1 MTRTVRCGA
10 RFLVAREGMS
20 HSRAV
25 PQALELWGGIEA
37 TVNRVGESY
46 VDQLAT
52 SGHAT
57 RPDDLQRLA
66 QLGLR
71 TVRYPVLWERTAPR
85 PDEAPDWRWADERL
99 GMLRDLGI
107 VPIVGFV
114 HHGSGPR
121 HTDLLDPGFASG
133 VAAFAAAFAERYPWI
148 THYTPVNEP
157 LTTARFSA
165 LYGVWYPHRQD
176 ETSFVRALVHQ
187 LHAVV
192 DAMRAIR
199 RVNPDAVLVQTE
211 DIGSA
216 SSTSRL
222 AYQAEHENHRRWL
235 TFDLLC
241 GRVDHQH
248 PLWERLRACG
258 FSDEDAAAFSGEPCP
273 PDILGINYYV
283 TSDRY
288 LDHRLAHYPSRL
300 EGGNDRDRYVDVEAV
315 RACAAGIAGHARVLE
330 ATWERYER
338 PLAITECHLG
348 CTREEQ
354 LRWLHEAWVA
364 ARTVRMTGVDVRA
377 VTVWSLFGA
386 SDWDSLVTRQ
396 DGHYEPGAF
405 DTRAPAPRPTAV
417 AEATR
422 LLAAT
427 GDFSH
432 PVLDVPGWWRRDE
445 RLTYSAPGDLYTPWQ
460 PTRVTHIA
468 ERGQWAWQ
476 AAPLL
481 ITGATG
487 TLGGACARLCAS
499 RGLPH
504 RLLSRRDMDIADPMA
519 VARTLEEIGPWA
531 VINTAGYV
539 RVDDAEDDEARC
551 ARENTDGPGVLAA
564 ACARLGIPLVTFSS
578 DLVFDGRAARPYVES
593 DGPAP
598 LNAYGRSK
606 AEGERIVLA
615 THPQALIVR
624 TSAFFGPWDA
634 HNFLTLALEALA
646 AGRPLVAADDQVV
659 SPTYVPDLVHATL
672 DLLIDGAVGVWHLAN
687 RDAVTWAGF
696 ARQAAQLA
704 GLPVDLVQGR
714 STSSLELRAARPR
727 FSALASE
734 RGWIMPTLADAV
746 ERFLHHRERVLERTA
761 SVAAQPQE
769 RGGM

>member
-1 MTRTVRCGA
+1 
-10 RFLVAREGMS
+10 MS
-20 HSRAV
+20 HRRGL
-25 PQALELWGGIEA
+25 PQTLELWGGIEA

-46 VDQLAT
+46 LDQLAI

-57 RPDDLQRLA
+57 RLDDLKRLA

-71 TVRYPVLWERTAPR
+71 TVRYPVLWERTAPD
-85 PDEAPDWRWADERL
+85 PEGEPDWSWVDERL

-107 VPIVGFV
+107 TPIVGFV

-121 HTDLLDPGFASG
+121 HTNLLDPGFAAG

-165 LYGVWYPHRQD
+165 LYGVWYPHRRD

-187 LHAVV
+187 LRAVV
-192 DAMRAIR
+192 DSMRAVR
-199 RVNPDAVLVQTE
+199 RVNPHSVLVQTE

-216 SSTSRL
+216 SSTPTL
-222 AYQAEHENHRRWL
+222 AYQAEYENHRRWL

-241 GRVDHQH
+241 GLVGDQH
-248 PLWERLRACG
+248 PLRDRLRACG
-258 FSDEDAAAFSGEPCP
+258 FTDEDAAAFTEDPCP

-288 LDHRLAHYPSRL
+288 LDHRVAQYPPCL
-300 EGGNDRDRYVDVEAV
+300 CGGNDRDRYVDVEAV
-315 RACAAGIAGHARVLE
+315 RVCTSGIAGHARVLD
-330 ATWERYER
+330 ATWERYGR
-338 PLAITECHLG
+338 PVAITECHLG

-364 ARTVRMTGVDVRA
+364 ARTARMTGIDVRA

-396 DGHYEPGAF
+396 DDHYEPGAF
-405 DTRAPAPRPTAV
+405 DTRAPSPRPTAL

-432 PVLDVPGWWRRDE
+432 PVLDVPGWWHRDE
-445 RLTYSAPGDLYTPWQ
+445 RLTYSAPGDIYTPWQ

-468 ERGQWAWQ
+468 ERGQRAWQ
-476 AAPLL
+476 AAPLV

-487 TLGGACARLCAS
+487 TLGRAFARLCAS

-504 RLLSRRDMDIADPMA
+504 RLLSRRDMDIADPAA
-519 VARTLEEIGPWA
+519 VSRTLDAIGPWA

-539 RVDDAEDDEARC
+539 RVDDAEGDEDRC
-551 ARENTDGPGVLAA
+551 MRENAAGPGVLAA

-578 DLVFDGRAARPYVES
+578 DLVFGGDTTHPYVES
-593 DGPAP
+593 DHPAP
-598 LNAYGRSK
+598 GNAYGRSK
-606 AEGERIVLA
+606 AQSEAIVLA
-615 THPQALIVR
+615 AHPQALIVR
-624 TSAFFGPWDA
+624 TSAFFGPWDT
-634 HNFLTLALEALA
+634 HNFLALALDAIG
-646 AGRPLVAADDQVV
+646 AGRPWAAADDQVV

-672 DLLIDGAVGVWHLAN
+672 DLMMDGAIGLWHLAN
-687 RDAVTWAGF
+687 RDAVTWADF
-696 ARQAAQLA
+696 ARQAADLA
-704 GLPVDLVQGR
+704 GLPATLVEGR
-714 STSSLELRAARPR
+714 STASLEQRAPRPR

-734 RGWIMPTLADAV
+734 RGWIMPALANAV
-746 ERFLHHRERVLERTA
+746 ERFLEQREQALERTA
-761 SVAAQPQE
+761 AGQPLE